1 VEEYITSG
9 RISVNGEIVTELA
22 TAVDPEK
29 DEVLF
34 NRKNL
39 SLGGGNIYI
48 LLNKPAGYLTTVRD
62 DFGRPTVMDLVK
74 GLPGRVFPV
83 GRLDLDSGGL
93 VLLTN
98 DGELAYRL
106 SHPKYEITKTYVVK
120 LEGLPEAG
128 DLQKLRGGIEL
139 PEGKT
144 SPARIEVREQAE
156 SHTTVVVEIH
166 EGKKRQIRK
175 MFAAIGCPV
184 VELERVGLGTLELGT
199 LEKGAWRE
207 LTESETA
214 GLREL
219 LGLKK
224 QL

>member
-22 TAVDPEK
+22 TVVDPEK
-29 DEVLF
+29 DEVLL
-34 NRKNL
+34 NRK
-39 SLGGGNIYI
+39 SLTLGSGNIHI
-48 LLNKPAGYLTTVRD
+48 LLNKPSGYLTTVRD

-74 GLPGRVFPV
+74 GLPGRLFPV
-83 GRLDLDSGGL
+83 GRLDLDSSGL

-106 SHPKYEITKTYVVK
+106 SHPKYEIAKTYVVK
-120 LEGLPEAG
+120 VEGVPEAG
-128 DLQKLRGGIEL
+128 DLERLREGIEL

-144 SPARIEVREQAE
+144 SPARIEVRESTK

-184 VELERVGLGTLELGT
+184 VELERVGLGTLQLGT

-207 LTESETA
+207 LTESEIV
-214 GLREL
+214 
-219 LGLKK
+219 GLKGLLEPK
-224 QL
+224 K

>member
-1 VEEYITSG
+1 MEEYITSG

-22 TAVDPEK
+22 TVVDPEK

-34 NRKNL
+34 NHKSL
-39 SLGGGNIYI
+39 SSGKGNIYI
-48 LLNKPAGYLTTVRD
+48 LLNKPSGYLTTVRD

-74 GLPGRVFPV
+74 RLPGRLFPV
-83 GRLDLDSGGL
+83 GRLDLDSSGL

-106 SHPKYEITKTYVVK
+106 SHPKYEIAKTYVVK
-120 LEGLPEAG
+120 LEGVPSAG
-128 DLQKLRGGIEL
+128 DLQKLREGVEL

-144 SPARIEVREQAE
+144 SPARIEVRERAK

-184 VELERVGLGTLELGT
+184 VELERVRLGSLELGT

-207 LTESETA
+207 LTESEIV

-219 LGLKK
+219 LEAKK
-224 QL
+224 

>member
-1 VEEYITSG
+1 MEEYITSG
-9 RISVNGEIVTELA
+9 RISVNGEVVTELA
-22 TAVDPEK
+22 TVVDPEK

-34 NRKNL
+34 NQKSL
-39 SLGGGNIYI
+39 SLGSGNIYI
-48 LLNKPAGYLTTVRD
+48 LLNKPPGYLTTVRD

-74 GLPGRVFPV
+74 DLPGRVFPV
-83 GRLDLDSGGL
+83 GRLDLDSSGL

-98 DGELAYRL
+98 DGELAYGL
-106 SHPKYEITKTYVVK
+106 SHPKYEVAKTYVVK
-120 LEGLPEAG
+120 LEGVPSAG
-128 DLQKLRGGIEL
+128 DLQRLKGGIEL

-144 SPARIEVREQAE
+144 SPARIEVRESTK

-184 VELERVGLGTLELGT
+184 VELERIRLGGLELGG
-199 LEKGAWRE
+199 LEKGKWRE
-207 LTESETA
+207 LTESEIA

-219 LGLKK
+219 LERKK
-224 QL
+224 